1 MLHLSHKDFK
11 AVSIKIQQQLRANT
25 VERNGKIESLSQ
37 GI

>member
-11 AVSIKIQQQLRANT
+11 AVSIKIQQLRANT